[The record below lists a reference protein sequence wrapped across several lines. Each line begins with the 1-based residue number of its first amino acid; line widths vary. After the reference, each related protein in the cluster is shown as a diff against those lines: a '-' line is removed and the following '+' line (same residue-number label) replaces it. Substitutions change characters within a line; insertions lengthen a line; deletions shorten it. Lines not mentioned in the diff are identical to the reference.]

1 MKVEIL
7 CVGTEL
13 LLGDIINTNSAF
25 LAKELAT
32 LGANVFHQSV
42 VGDNPKRLK
51 EYLKFALQN
60 NDVVIT
66 TGGLGP
72 TCDDL
77 TKETV
82 AEVFNRKMI
91 QDDNTLK
98 RIKEYFAQSGR
109 KMTINN
115 EKQALV
121 PEGAIILEN
130 NNGTAPGMIIEDKEN
145 NKTLIMLPGPP
156 REMQRM
162 FKESVEPYI
171 SKRTGKTIVS
181 STIHIFGMGES
192 AVEDKL
198 KDLMNNLT
206 NPTLAPYAKEGEVQL
221 RVTAQSDNKENAK
234 SMIQPII
241 DKVKEIIPN
250 EYIYGIDI
258 GNLQTALVALL
269 NEKNMKIATAE
280 SCTGGLIS
288 KRITE
293 VSGSSDV
300 FECGICSYS
309 ENIKN
314 KALCVDMDLINKYG
328 VVSEEVA
335 KAMANG
341 VREFAN
347 SDIGISTTG
356 VAGPTGGTDE
366 TPVGCIYVGV
376 STKEKCYA
384 VRLNLARGKNDER
397 ELIRYLASSNALY
410 MAITELKNM

>member
-1 MKVEIL
+1 MNVEIL
-7 CVGTEL
+7 CVGTEI
-13 LLGDIINTNSAF
+13 LLGDIVNTNSAF
-25 LAKELAT
+25 LARELAS

-51 EYLKFALQN
+51 ECLKLAIDK
-60 NDVVIT
+60 NDLVIT

-91 QDDNTLK
+91 KDDNSLN
-98 RIKEYFAQSGR
+98 RIKEYFAKSGR
-109 KMTINN
+109 EMSVNN
-115 EKQALV
+115 EKQALI
-121 PEGAIILEN
+121 PEGAVTLEN
-130 NNGTAPGMIIEDKEN
+130 NNGTAPGILIEDKNN

-156 REMQRM
+156 REMERM
-162 FKESVEPYI
+162 FKESVAPYI
-171 SKRTGKTIVS
+171 SKRTGKTLVS
-181 STIHIFGMGES
+181 STVHIFGMGES
-192 AVEDKL
+192 AVEYKL
-198 KDLMNNLT
+198 RDLMNSLT

-221 RVTAQSDNKENAK
+221 RITAQSDTKENAK

-241 DKVKEIIPN
+241 EKIKSIIPN

-258 GNLQTALVALL
+258 GNLQTALVKLL

-293 VSGSSDV
+293 VSGSSNV

-309 ENIKN
+309 ERIKN
-314 KALCVDMDLINKYG
+314 KALKVDNNLISKYG

-335 KAMANG
+335 KAMAEG
-341 VREFAN
+341 VRKFAD

-356 VAGPTGGTDE
+356 VAGPTGATDK
-366 TPVGCIYVGV
+366 TPIGCVYVGV
-376 STKEKCYA
+376 STKNKCYA
-384 VRLNLARGKNDER
+384 TKLNLSRGKNDER

-410 MAITELKNM
+410 IALTELKNN

>member
-13 LLGDIINTNSAF
+13 LLGDIVNTNSAY
-25 LAKELAT
+25 LAKELAA

-42 VGDNPKRLK
+42 VGDNPQRLK
-51 EYLKFALQN
+51 ECLKLALEN
-60 NDVVIT
+60 NDLVIT

-77 TKETV
+77 TKETA
-82 AEVFNRKMI
+82 AELFNLKMI
-91 QDDNTLK
+91 QDDYSLK
-98 RIKEYFAQSGR
+98 RIKDYFAQSGR
-109 KMTINN
+109 NMTVNN
-115 EKQALV
+115 EKQAII
-121 PEGAIILEN
+121 PEGAIALEN
-130 NNGTAPGMIIEDKEN
+130 NNGTAPGILIEDKEN

-162 FKESVEPYI
+162 FKESVAPYI
-171 SKRTGKTIVS
+171 SKRTGKTLVS
-181 STIHIFGMGES
+181 SAIHIFGMGES

-198 KDLMNNLT
+198 KDLMNSLK

-221 RVTAQSDNKENAK
+221 RVTAQSDTKENAK
-234 SMIQPII
+234 AMIQPII

-250 EYIYGIDI
+250 KYIYGIDI
-258 GNLQTALVALL
+258 INLQTALVNMLK
-269 NEKNMKIATAE
+269 EKNMKIASAE

-293 VSGSSDV
+293 VPGASSV

-314 KALCVDMDLINKYG
+314 KALNVDFDIINKYG
-328 VVSEEVA
+328 AVSEQVA
-335 KAMANG
+335 KAMAEG
-341 VREFAN
+341 VRKFAN

-366 TPVGCIYVGV
+366 KPIGCVYVGL

-410 MAITELKNM
+410 IALTELKNM